1 MRYSHPSIFPSL
13 WDVPIS
19 LSHSNNK
26 TQFFFSFLESEIH
39 AKTIEKSNKIQ
50 ETERREGLRWWFS
63 SSKSERPSLLAVYYG
78 IQGIIGYSNSLELQ
92 VQLCLSLSLSLSM
105 LLSSLSSFPLCFSL
119 GKQLNF
125 GVCISEMRQ
134 KDCQVNNTT
143 PNYFFTLLLNQFEIP
158 TNLIFFPIFLP
169 FQLFLF
175 ASYLLLHVSI

>member
-1 MRYSHPSIFPSL
+1 
-13 WDVPIS
+13 
-19 LSHSNNK
+19 
-26 TQFFFSFLESEIH
+26 
-39 AKTIEKSNKIQ
+39 
-50 ETERREGLRWWFS
+50 
-63 SSKSERPSLLAVYYG
+63 
-78 IQGIIGYSNSLELQ
+78 
-92 VQLCLSLSLSLSM
+92 M

-134 KDCQVNNTT
+134 KDCQVNYTT

-175 ASYLLLHVSI
+175 ASYLLLHVSMAFRDKNLFVGPKVILKFIFELIAKNHPKFWGTYTLYLKL

>member
-1 MRYSHPSIFPSL
+1 MREYCNPIRLERMRYSHPSIFPSL

-26 TQFFFSFLESEIH
+26 THFFFSFLESEIH

-92 VQLCLSLSLSLSM
+92 VQLCLSLSLSLS
-105 LLSSLSSFPLCFSL
+105 LDVAFFSL
-119 GKQLNF
+119 LFPSLFLSGKATEFWCLYIWNETKRLPGKQY
-125 GVCISEMRQ
+125 
-134 KDCQVNNTT
+134 NTK
-143 PNYFFTLLLNQFEIP
+143 LLFYPSSQ
-158 TNLIFFPIFLP
+158 PIWN
-169 FQLFLF
+169 
-175 ASYLLLHVSI
+175 SN

>member
-1 MRYSHPSIFPSL
+1 MREYCNPIRLERMRYSHPSIFPSL

-26 TQFFFSFLESEIH
+26 THFFFSFLESEIH

-92 VQLCLSLSLSLSM
+92 VQLCLSLSLSLDRCCF
-105 LLSSLSSFPLCFSL
+105 LLSPLSLSVSL
-119 GKQLNF
+119 WESNWILVF
-125 GVCISEMRQ
+125 V
-134 KDCQVNNTT
+134 
-143 PNYFFTLLLNQFEIP
+143 
-158 TNLIFFPIFLP
+158 
-169 FQLFLF
+169 
-175 ASYLLLHVSI
+175 YLKWDKKIAR